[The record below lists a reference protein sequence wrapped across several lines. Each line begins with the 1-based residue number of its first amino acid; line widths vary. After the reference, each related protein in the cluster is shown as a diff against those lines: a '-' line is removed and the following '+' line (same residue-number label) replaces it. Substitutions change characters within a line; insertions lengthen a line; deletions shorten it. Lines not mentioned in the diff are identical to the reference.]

1 MVNAMDVFPDEA
13 LLPMVPSV
21 EAWRTMTPAERIR
34 FQVEVNAAITEAA
47 HLMSEGQ
54 AHKRAK
60 SRTMDAL
67 GLHFKTIGRAI
78 YLAEELTVLYPGERP
93 FAPDILAVLDVEPSN
108 DDDERLSWVVA
119 DEGKGIDLVIEVL
132 HRGRRDKD
140 LINNVERYARLG
152 ITEYFVYDRARQRV
166 HGFRL
171 VTPTAARYQPIVPQV
186 GHYRSGI
193 LGLDLAV
200 IGNNLRFLA
209 GEATL
214 PLSVDLI
221 SRLQDMVTNLATK
234 ADEAQAKVDEAQARA
249 DEAQAEAMQA
259 IDGLREALLVILEM
273 RSIACPDDARIRIQL
288 CHEPAT
294 LRRWLSRARSV
305 ANIADVFSSES
316 AAVR

>member
-1 MVNAMDVFPDEA
+1 MVTVMDAFPDEA
-13 LLPMVPSV
+13 SLPMVPSV
-21 EAWRTMTPAERIR
+21 EAWRTMTPAERMR

-54 AHKRAK
+54 SHKRAK

-234 ADEAQAKVDEAQARA
+234 ADEAQARADEAQAKV

-305 ANIADVFSSES
+305 ENIADVFSSES
-316 AAVR
+316 AVR